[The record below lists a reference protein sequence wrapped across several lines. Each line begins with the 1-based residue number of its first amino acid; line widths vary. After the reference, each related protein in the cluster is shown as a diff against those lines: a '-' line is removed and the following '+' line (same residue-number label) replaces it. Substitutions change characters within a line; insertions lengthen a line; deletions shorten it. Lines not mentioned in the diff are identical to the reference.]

1 MATVTEITPE
11 HELQRSLKKRQIL
24 AIGLVWGALVVFI
37 FHLWFNA
44 KDRAS
49 FGEGL
54 FILLQVLGYP
64 VLVVSL
70 AIAVLLFFGKGGAGE
85 PQERLARTHS
95 QQHFFGLLILVAGAL
110 YFLAG
115 AWLFFS
121 QPSEGMA
128 VGVGLALFGLI
139 AQGAGY
145 KMVAKPKAP
154 LQDRIMKVLGNNQ
167 KPIGLVLFIVG
178 ALCVLVGLYLRF
190 KTKANPL
197 AGQPMIQLKD
207 GQLDKDAPEKTHP
220 ARISDAAPF
229 PQ

>member
-110 YFLAG
+110 YFLPAPG
-115 AWLFFS
+115 SSFLSPRKEW
-121 QPSEGMA
+121 PS
-128 VGVGLALFGLI
+128 GLAWPCS
-139 AQGAGY
+139 A
-145 KMVAKPKAP
+145 
-154 LQDRIMKVLGNNQ
+154 
-167 KPIGLVLFIVG
+167 
-178 ALCVLVGLYLRF
+178 
-190 KTKANPL
+190 
-197 AGQPMIQLKD
+197 
-207 GQLDKDAPEKTHP
+207 
-220 ARISDAAPF
+220 
-229 PQ
+229 